1 MTEQPIRNRAEW
13 ISLGISLTLLT
24 GVMATV
30 ISLWLNPSRKPA
42 EFTVER
48 GEVRAANNHYYLPV
62 TVKNEG
68 DATAAQVT
76 VEGTLDA
83 AKEDAAKEDAAK
95 EVAAKEVAATTFD
108 FVPAHSN
115 SEGVLIFSQ
124 EPTDATI
131 RVISYQEP

>member
-83 AKEDAAKEDAAK
+83 AKE
-95 EVAAKEVAATTFD
+95 VAATTFD

>member
-30 ISLWLNPSRKPA
+30 VSLWLNPSRKPA

-83 AKEDAAKEDAAK
+83 AKE
-95 EVAAKEVAATTFD
+95 VAATTFD
-108 FVPAHSN
+108 FVPARSN

-124 EPTDATI
+124 EPTDAMI